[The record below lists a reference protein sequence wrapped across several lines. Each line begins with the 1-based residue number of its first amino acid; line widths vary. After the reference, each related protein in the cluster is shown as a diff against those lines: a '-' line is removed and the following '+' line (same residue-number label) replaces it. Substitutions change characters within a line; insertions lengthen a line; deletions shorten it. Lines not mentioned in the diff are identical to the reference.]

1 MDNNIFYLS
10 IVEIII
16 ALILSVGI
24 FFVSFKL
31 LKLFFFK
38 QQELESSNV
47 AFAVF
52 CSGIFLSIG
61 LILSELVPSITNVVR
76 TAVVQDNGI
85 STSEVITYA
94 GLSLIIGFVL
104 AVLINAAVFLLF
116 SALTRGIN
124 EFEAIKNNNNA
135 VATVIASML
144 VAITLIVKN
153 SIAVL
158 ISSLVPF
165 PEVANFL

>member
-1 MDNNIFYLS
+1 MDNMFYLS
-10 IVEIII
+10 VMEIVI

-31 LKLFFFK
+31 LKLFFFR
-38 QQELESSNV
+38 QQDMKSSNV
-47 AFAVF
+47 AFAIF

-61 LILSELVPSITNVVR
+61 LILSEMVPTITNVVR
-76 TAVVQDNGI
+76 TALVQDSGI
-85 STSEVITYA
+85 SSGEVITYA
-94 GLSLIIGFVL
+94 GLSLIVGFIM

-116 SALTRGIN
+116 SALTRRID
-124 EFEAIKNNNNA
+124 EFEAIKNNNTA
-135 VATVIASML
+135 VATMVASML

-158 ISSLVPF
+158 ISTMVPF
-165 PEVANFL
+165 PEVSNFL